1 VRSLPLAAIA
11 EEASGS
17 AAPIESAQAA
27 GLRYVSD
34 ATPGFRRRRTGRG
47 FLYLDES
54 GRRIEDPAVLARIR
68 ALAVPPAWRDV
79 WICPRPD
86 GHLQAVGRDARGR
99 KQYRYHADFRAVRD
113 ADKYGRM
120 ALFAARL
127 PAIRRRVGR
136 DLARR
141 GLCRE
146 KVLATV
152 VRLLETTFIRVGNGS
167 YARSNGSFGLTTL
180 RNGHARVSADT
191 VRFQFRGKGNKE
203 HQVSVSDRRIAR
215 IVRRC
220 QELPGQ
226 ELFRYVDDDGTVRSI
241 GSADV
246 NAYLREASG
255 QDFTAK
261 DFRTWAGTLLAAVAL
276 REVDGAQSRAR
287 AKKAIRQAIAQV
299 AARLGN
305 TPSVCRACYVHPL
318 VLEAFLE
325 GVRLTRAEGSGVR
338 VVGRGLHADERA
350 LVQLL
355 VAAQRKDA
363 APGARRR
370 AGVTAGALRTSRR
383 A

>member
-1 VRSLPLAAIA
+1 VHSLPLAAIA
-11 EEASGS
+11 EESSGS
-17 AAPIESAQAA
+17 PAPIESAQAA

-34 ATPGFRRRRTGRG
+34 ATPGFRRRAAARG
-47 FLYLDES
+47 FVYFDES
-54 GRRIEDPAVLARIR
+54 GKRIRDQAVLARIR
-68 ALAVPPAWRDV
+68 AVAIPPAWRDV
-79 WICPRPD
+79 WICPLRN
-86 GHLQAVGRDARGR
+86 GHIQAVGRDARGR

-113 ADKYGRM
+113 ADKYGRV
-120 ALFAARL
+120 ALFAGHL
-127 PAIRRRVGR
+127 PAIRRRVER

-141 GLCRE
+141 GLCRD

-152 VRLLETTFIRVGNGS
+152 VRLLETTFIRVGNDS
-167 YARSNGSFGLTTL
+167 YARSNGSYGLTTL

-191 VRFQFRGKGNKE
+191 VRFQFRGKGNKK
-203 HQVSVSDRRIAR
+203 HQVAVSDRRIAR

-226 ELFRYVDDDGTVRSI
+226 ELFRYVDEDGKVRSI
-241 GSADV
+241 DSADV

-276 REVDGAQSRAR
+276 RDADGAQSQAQ
-287 AKKAIRQAIAQV
+287 AKKAVNQAIAQV

-305 TPSVCRACYVHPL
+305 TPSVCRTCYVHPL
-318 VLEAFLE
+318 VLEGFFD
-325 GVRLTRAEGSGVR
+325 GIRLARPEASGVR
-338 VVGRGLHADERA
+338 VVGRGLGADERA

-355 VAAQRKDA
+355 VAAQRT

-370 AGVTAGALRTSRR
+370 AGVAAGAQRPSRR